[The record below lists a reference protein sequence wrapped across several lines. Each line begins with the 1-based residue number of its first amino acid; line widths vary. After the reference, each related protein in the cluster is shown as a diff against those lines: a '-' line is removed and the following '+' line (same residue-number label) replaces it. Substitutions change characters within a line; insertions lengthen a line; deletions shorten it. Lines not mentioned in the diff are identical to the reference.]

1 MKATLVS
8 TDCPDE
14 AEIVWR
20 EGEFKEMPVA
30 FRFLGKVFLFRFRK
44 RLADKNVRYITHV
57 GYTYIFKEDA

>member
-14 AEIVWR
+14 AEIVGR

-30 FRFLGKVFLFRFRK
+30 FSFLGKVFSFRFRK
-44 RLADKNVRYITHV
+44 RLADKWEVLLLSL
-57 GYTYIFKEDA
+57 EAA